1 MLRMKRPV
9 LLSALSLILS
19 FAICGA
25 EVKEVCFGTAEG
37 LSNGSVTCI
46 LQDSGQM
53 LWIGT
58 WDGLNMYDGH
68 RFKTWKFDPGNP
80 ETLSNNIIRNIIQ
93 EKDGVVWIA
102 TDHGINRLD
111 TRQDAVRRFYPGH
124 ESRTPSVEESFDV
137 AVSLGGMVFC
147 SSVGWGLSWYDPT
160 SGQLVS
166 LNIPAFNTSLIKR
179 IYTWNSNDLLIQ
191 TLDGKLFV
199 AGFHSDGGTVTMES
213 ARPLEHS
220 PEALYVG
227 QSRGGLVIVSTDY
240 NVWVKRPGSASIV
253 YVGAL
258 DTREEVRA
266 ASVSDSDRVFVAL
279 AQSGVMVTPS
289 GGGAFKKVK
298 MAGSLDILSMYC
310 GSQDILWIGSDGKG
324 LVECFESGLAF
335 NKTPVEEI
343 FPARSSPVRAF
354 WEDEDGTLYIGS
366 KGSGIARR
374 RPNGSI
380 SWIGTEQGLSN
391 DAVYCVSPGLY
402 PGHILIGSDG
412 DGVDLY
418 FPSSNRVVPI
428 KPAPGTIWR
437 FVYAICPDPERDC
450 VWVGTNG
457 FGLVKLRYSV
467 TGGKVSLLEQEIY
480 ANKKDDPNSLSNN
493 IIFSVVPAGDGRLW
507 IGTRGGGLNLFDP
520 QTGESVR
527 YVSGDCPLVNN
538 DVITLYMDPDST
550 LWVGTS
556 YGLSSLRKDDVGT
569 GDFHSFTEANGLAN
583 NTIHGILSDNDGRIW
598 LSTTRGISMFDPSDS
613 SFVNYF
619 NYEELQSDEFSD
631 GACFKG
637 RDGSF
642 YFGGVGGY
650 NRFRQED
657 IHIRDYSPDVIFSEF
672 SIKQQPS
679 KAFDPVEGV
688 TLRHDENF
696 FSVRFFARDF
706 IRGENCEYAYMLDGF
721 EDRWNYPGS
730 DGRASFTNVP
740 PGKYDLLVRCT
751 NGDKVWND
759 TVYSLPIR
767 VRPHWSSTPWA
778 YLAYL
783 LLLFLLGYLA
793 WRILTGRMRQRE
805 LLLMESMKNRQ
816 QKDMY
821 EAKLDFF
828 TSISHEFSTPLTL
841 IYGSGEYLK
850 DKYSLSPDVLRHVG
864 IIRNNAARMQ
874 RLVGDLLDFR
884 KADTGNYVPQYSKV
898 DLTSFIS
905 QVADN
910 FIEAAKE
917 DGIRFVID
925 IPSGPV
931 EVTTDREA
939 LEKILYNLISNAL
952 KYTPIGG
959 YVRLVF
965 NPGEDGDVI
974 KVTNS
979 GKGIKPED
987 LPKVF
992 NRYEILGKL
1001 EKQMKKGKI
1010 RRNGIGLAL
1019 SKSLALA
1026 LSGDIT
1032 VDSVPDQSTTFT
1044 LTLPRI
1050 STDGIVPDQGPA
1062 VAQPTRLHEVD
1073 LPEIVPEPAFRS
1085 FEGDSDKRQLIL
1097 VVDDERQ
1104 ICDLLSEIL
1113 TNAGWRVVAANNG
1126 EEAVGILKNSRPD
1139 LIISDIVMP
1148 HMDGLELI
1156 KYVRGNEV
1164 TSQIPFVF
1172 LTFKDDVDFNIKGR
1186 DVGADAYLQKPF
1198 HPKLLVSV
1206 VRQILS
1212 SRVSLKNYYGSVVSS
1227 TDMFEGK
1234 KMDASDKAFLVN
1246 LTKTIEENIS
1256 DSELSLDDL
1265 YSKMGVSRSNMYRKL
1280 KELTGMSP
1288 SQFVNTVKVR
1298 HAAHQLVTTRKT
1310 VQEIMYESG
1319 YNYKSHFYREF
1330 FKVFG
1335 MTPKDLRASKEDG
1348 QVS

>member
-1 MLRMKRPV
+1 MKRSV
-9 LLSALSLILS
+9 ILLILALALPLS
-19 FAICGA
+19 VSGA
-25 EVKEVCFGTAEG
+25 EVKEVYFGTAEG

-46 LQDSGQM
+46 LQDTEQM

-68 RFKTWKFDPGNP
+68 RFMTWKFDPGNP
-80 ETLSNNIIRNIIQ
+80 QTLSNNIIRNIVQ
-93 EKDGVVWIA
+93 ESNGLVWIA

-111 TRQDAVRRFYPGH
+111 IRQGSVQRFYPGH
-124 ESRTPSVEESFDV
+124 ESRMPNVEESFDV
-137 AVSLGGMVFC
+137 AVTQEGTVFC
-147 SSVGWGLSWYDPT
+147 SSIGWGLSWYDPAT
-160 SGQLVS
+160 GQLVS
-166 LNIPAFNTSLIKR
+166 LNIPEFNTSLIKR
-179 IYTWNSNDLLIQ
+179 IYTWNGVDLLLQ
-191 TLDGKLFV
+191 TEDMKLFV
-199 AGFHSDGGTVTMES
+199 VGFHSEGGNVIMEP

-220 PEALYVG
+220 PEALFVG
-227 QSRGGLVIVSTDY
+227 QSKGGLVIVSSDY
-240 NVWVKRPGSASIV
+240 NVWCKSPESASLV

-258 DTREEVRA
+258 DTREDVRA
-266 ASVSDSDRVFVAL
+266 ASMSESGKVYVAL
-279 AQSGVMVTPS
+279 ERSGVCSAQSG
-289 GGGAFKKVK
+289 GGPFTKEK
-298 MAGSLDILSMYC
+298 MAESVDILSMYC

-335 NKTPVEEI
+335 NKTPVEEV
-343 FPARSSPVRAF
+343 FPMRSSPVRAF
-354 WEDEDGTLYIGS
+354 WEDTDGTLYIGS
-366 KGSGIARR
+366 KGSGIAKC

-380 SWIGTEQGLSN
+380 LWIGPEQGLSN
-391 DAVYCVSPGLY
+391 DAVYCISEGLY

-418 FPSSNRVVPI
+418 FPSSNRILPV
-428 KPAPGTIWR
+428 KPAPGTNWR
-437 FVYAICPDPERDC
+437 FVYALCPDPERDC

-457 FGLVKLRYSV
+457 FGLVRIRYSLA
-467 TGGKVSLLEQEIY
+467 GNKVNLLEQEIY
-480 ANKKDDPNSLSNN
+480 ANKKDDPYSLSNN
-493 IIFSVVPAGDGRLW
+493 IIFSVVPAGDGRIW
-507 IGTRGGGLNLFDP
+507 VGTRGGGLDLFDP
-520 QTGESVR
+520 ETGKSTR

-538 DVITLYMDPDST
+538 DILTLYMDPDST

-556 YGLSSLRKDDVGT
+556 YGFSFLRKQDVESGH
-569 GDFHSFTEANGLAN
+569 FHSFTEADGLAN
-583 NTIHGILSDNDGRIW
+583 NTIHGILSDKDGRIW
-598 LSTTRGISMFDPSDS
+598 LSTTRGISMFDPSDT

-619 NYEELQSDEFSD
+619 NYEELQSNEFSD
-631 GACFKG
+631 GASFMG

-657 IHIRDYSPDVIFSEF
+657 IHIRDYSPDVIFSEL
-672 SIKQQPS
+672 SVKQKPLES
-679 KAFDPVEGV
+679 FDPVEGV

-706 IRGENCEYAYMLDGF
+706 IRGENCEYMYMLDGF
-721 EDRWNYPGS
+721 EDSWNYSGTN
-730 DGRASFTNVP
+730 GMASFTNVP

-759 TVYSLPIR
+759 TVYSLPVRI
-767 VRPHWSSTPWA
+767 RPHWSATPWA
-778 YLAYL
+778 YLAYFL
-783 LLLFLLGYLA
+783 LALLLGYLA
-793 WRILTGRMRQRE
+793 LRILEGRMKQRE

-816 QKDMY
+816 QKDTY

-841 IYGSGEYLK
+841 IYGSGEYLH
-850 DKYSLSPDVLRHVG
+850 DKYSLSPDVQRHVS

-884 KADTGNYVPQYSKV
+884 KADTGNYVPQYSRV

-910 FIEAAKE
+910 FIEAAQE
-917 DGIRFVID
+917 DGIKFGIN
-925 IPSGPV
+925 IPSKPV
-931 EVTTDREA
+931 QVTTDREA

-959 YVRLVF
+959 FVQLDF
-965 NPGEDGDVI
+965 QPGENADVI

-1019 SKSLALA
+1019 SRSLARA

-1032 VDSVPDQSTTFT
+1032 VDSVPDKSTTFT
-1044 LTLPRI
+1044 LSLPKI
-1050 STDGIVPDQGPA
+1050 SADEITQEQGSA
-1062 VAQPTRLHEVD
+1062 VGQSMQLHEVE
-1073 LPEIVPEPAFRS
+1073 LPETVPEPALKAFGG
-1085 FEGDSDKRQLIL
+1085 ESDNRPLIL

-1113 TNAGWRVVAANNG
+1113 TNAGWRVVAVSNG
-1126 EEAVGILKNSRPD
+1126 EEAVNILKNSRPD

-1148 HMDGLELI
+1148 QMDGLELI
-1156 KYVRGNEV
+1156 KYVRNNEV

-1172 LTFKDDVDFNIKGR
+1172 LTFKDDVDFNIRGR
-1186 DVGADAYLQKPF
+1186 EIGADAYLQKPF

-1227 TDMFEGK
+1227 ADMFEGK
-1234 KMDASDKAFLVN
+1234 KMDAADKAFLVN
-1246 LTKTIEENIS
+1246 LTKIIESNLS
-1256 DSELSLDDL
+1256 DPEISLDDL
-1265 YSKMGVSRSNMYRKL
+1265 YSKMGTSRSNMYRKL

-1288 SQFVNTVKVR
+1288 SQFVNSVKVR
-1298 HAAHQLVTTRKT
+1298 HAAHQLRTTRKT

-1330 FKVFG
+1330 YKVFG
-1335 MTPKDLRASKEDG
+1335 MTPKDLRASEE
-1348 QVS
+1348 